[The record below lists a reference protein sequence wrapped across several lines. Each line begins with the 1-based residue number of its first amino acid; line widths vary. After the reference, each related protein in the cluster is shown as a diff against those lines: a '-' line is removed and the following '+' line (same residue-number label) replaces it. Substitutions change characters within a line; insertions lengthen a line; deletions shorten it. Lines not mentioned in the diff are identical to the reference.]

1 MQRPKVFCLEDCL
14 PWLQSRANPF
24 DPSGR
29 RMQGVSVKVVHPGR
43 FTVAVL
49 GEERAEAPPSPGGP
63 GSLAATRHTGWGCR
77 GEPPPWSQLGQ
88 LRAAVA
94 GTLQLLR
101 GNPLLCSDRGE
112 RSQPAPLGWGGQS
125 GIHASSQARGLS
137 GLILIAR
144 TFPGTAFTL
153 PIRLSVGV
161 SFSLNFQIYTSPG
174 SLASYLEVLMGA

>member
-112 RSQPAPLGWGGQS
+112 RSQPAPLGWGGAVRDSCFLPGPRSFRTDPDCKDLPGAQLLP
-125 GIHASSQARGLS
+125 SQFGS
-137 GLILIAR
+137 
-144 TFPGTAFTL
+144 
-153 PIRLSVGV
+153 
-161 SFSLNFQIYTSPG
+161 QWG
-174 SLASYLEVLMGA
+174 SLSHLTSKFTPPRAPWHPIWRC